1 MRVTLK
7 LVVVASSPC
16 TDTCFESLVMRIL
29 FNGILQILL
38 KQHFAYHSCFCQK
51 LSSGSMSGLNRMFL
65 SSTVSWCLLA
75 KRRNPFLFVAAISL
89 ANLFLQNLPPSRVPW
104 PHSVETLTLLVP
116 KTLQRN
122 LWQRLELVSGRS
134 PLWLTADDAK
144 ADSLHPSSC
153 KPFAHNSFLFFCFVS
168 SPRLNYETNAES
180 QRRFLCLSK
189 KTRVSIPVGV
199 WWMRDHAQRIRCCI
213 SIVSWSVNEIICPR
227 YLAFSFKKKE
237 ILRPGSRQCRL
248 LSECLTLGW

>member
-16 TDTCFESLVMRIL
+16 TDTCFVSPVMRIL
-29 FNGILQILL
+29 FNGILQISL
-38 KQHFAYHSCFCQK
+38 KQHFAYPSCLCQN

-134 PLWLTADDAK
+134 PLWLTVDDAQ
-144 ADSLHPSSC
+144 ADSLLPSSC
-153 KPFAHNSFLFFCFVS
+153 IPFAHKSFLFFVLFLLLVWIMRRMLSQKDEICAWAKRLGCQFLWVS
-168 SPRLNYETNAES
+168 
-180 QRRFLCLSK
+180 
-189 KTRVSIPVGV
+189 G
-199 WWMRDHAQRIRCCI
+199 
-213 SIVSWSVNEIICPR
+213 
-227 YLAFSFKKKE
+227 
-237 ILRPGSRQCRL
+237 
-248 LSECLTLGW
+248 ECATTHSGFCAVFR